1 MFFLSYS
8 IEYETG
14 MCFALLDSNMWKSC
28 VVWITHVFLSVGF
41 YYMPCRWVLSR
52 MDCRVWDTHVFR
64 YLWFYYPTIM
74 CSINNTCVSLC
85 EIIFCDN
92 QECVLFSHID
102 CRVWDT
108 HVFLSVRFYYV
119 TIICSMNQ
127 TCVSFCVII
136 MCIACGFFSL
146 GLWSMSYT
154 CCLFMVYISDRH
166 ELYFVTETVEYATY
180 MCFFLWDFNT
190 WQACFFSHLH
200 FGLWYT
206 RVFVSVEL

>member
-1 MFFLSYS
+1 M
-8 IEYETG
+8 
-14 MCFALLDSNMWKSC
+14 
-28 VVWITHVFLSVGF
+28 
-41 YYMPCRWVLSR
+41 
-52 MDCRVWDTHVFR
+52 
-64 YLWFYYPTIM
+64 
-74 CSINNTCVSLC
+74 
-85 EIIFCDN
+85 
-92 QECVLFSHID
+92 
-102 CRVWDT
+102 
-108 HVFLSVRFYYV
+108 

-190 WQACFFSHLH
+190 
-200 FGLWYT
+200 
-206 RVFVSVEL
+206 

>member
-14 MCFALLDSNMWKSC
+14 MHFALLDSNMWQSC

-41 YYMPCRWVLSR
+41 YYMPCRWVFSR

-64 YLWFYYPTIM
+64 YVWFYYPTIM
-74 CSINNTCVSLC
+74 CSNNNTCVSLC

-92 QECVLFSHID
+92 QECVLFSHMD

-127 TCVSFCVII
+127 ICVSFCVII
-136 MCIACGFFSL
+136 MCIACVFF
-146 GLWSMSYT
+146 T
-154 CCLFMVYISDRH
+154 R
-166 ELYFVTETVEYATY
+166 TVEYELHMLPLYGIHKRLTWALFCHWDCWVCYTHV
-180 MCFFLWDFNT
+180 FL
-190 WQACFFSHLH
+190 
-200 FGLWYT
+200 
-206 RVFVSVEL
+206 SVGF